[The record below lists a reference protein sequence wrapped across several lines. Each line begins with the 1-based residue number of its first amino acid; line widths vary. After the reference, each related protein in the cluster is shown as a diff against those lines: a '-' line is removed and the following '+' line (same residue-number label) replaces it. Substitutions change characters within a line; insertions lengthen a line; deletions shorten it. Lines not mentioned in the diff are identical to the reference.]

1 MKKLSLVLLTVAL
14 CFGLVACGNQKE
26 ENNGTT
32 GADIA
37 TMSLNEIMDVVYS
50 GFAEEELPMM
60 IERKDLAEAD
70 ADTKIWFLGSDEIA
84 FEEALGSES
93 GVGSYA
99 HSMVLVRVAEGTDV
113 EATMEE
119 LRSSIDPRKWICVG
133 VELDEVVIENIGNVI
148 LVAIDQE
155 DVAKFAANFE
165 TLR

>member
-1 MKKLSLVLLTVAL
+1 MKKLSLILLTVAL

-26 ENNGTT
+26 DNNGTT
-32 GADIA
+32 GADIN

-50 GFAEEELPMM
+50 GFAEEDLPMM

-70 ADTKIWFLGSDEIA
+70 ADTKIWFLGSDTIE

-93 GVGSYA
+93 AIGSFA
-99 HSMVLVRVAEGTDV
+99 HSMLLVRVAEGADV

-119 LRSSIDPRKWICVG
+119 LKASVNPRKWICVG
-133 VELDEVVIENIGNVI
+133 VADEDVVIENIGNVI
-148 LVAIDQE
+148 LVAIDE
-155 DVAKFAANFE
+155 ADVAKFVANFE